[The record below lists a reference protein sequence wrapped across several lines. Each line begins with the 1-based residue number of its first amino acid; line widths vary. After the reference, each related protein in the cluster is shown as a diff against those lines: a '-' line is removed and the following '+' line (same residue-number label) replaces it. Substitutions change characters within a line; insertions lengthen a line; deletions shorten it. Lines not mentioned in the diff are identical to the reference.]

1 MFGYIT
7 IDKEN
12 LTAEEYTVYKAIYCS
27 LCKTMG
33 KEYSLFS
40 RFILSYDCTFFALL
54 IMSIQDNVPCF
65 NKNHCVFNPL
75 KKCVLCENEVALSLS
90 AALSISSAYYKL
102 IDNINDSKSFKKI
115 IYKCFL
121 PVFRKWNNKVKVKY
135 KEIDEYLSQMINNQ
149 FQVERD
155 KTSNLDNACD
165 PTASMLAN
173 VCTIIPKYIKSGI
186 LEKNIENSKRILYN
200 FGYFLGRWI
209 YLMDAIDDYYDD
221 IRKNNFNPFI
231 LKFNS
236 NFDYNTC
243 QMTLNHSLSEMMLSY
258 ELLDKGKFS
267 NIIANIIFKG
277 LPKKQREVLDKHI
290 TNEEKLVYE

>member
-65 NKNHCVFNPL
+65 NKDHCVFNPL

-102 IDNINDSKSFKKI
+102 IDNAKHY
-115 IYKCFL
+115 IYI
-121 PVFRKWNNKVKVKY
+121 
-135 KEIDEYLSQMINNQ
+135 ENQ
-149 FQVERD
+149 FFVTKPFSEDERD
-155 KTSNLDNACD
+155 DK
-165 PTASMLAN
+165 
-173 VCTIIPKYIKSGI
+173 I
-186 LEKNIENSKRILYN
+186 L
-200 FGYFLGRWI
+200 
-209 YLMDAIDDYYDD
+209 
-221 IRKNNFNPFI
+221 
-231 LKFNS
+231 
-236 NFDYNTC
+236 
-243 QMTLNHSLSEMMLSY
+243 
-258 ELLDKGKFS
+258 
-267 NIIANIIFKG
+267 
-277 LPKKQREVLDKHI
+277 
-290 TNEEKLVYE
+290 